1 MTQRRDPLGRQTC
14 TVRPHCR
21 QRARRPAPACSRA
34 PWGSLSPSHGE
45 GTELAEAGEHR
56 GSRRVARTVPS
67 GSRARGGGVWHR
79 DVVGC
84 EQSGVCSAA
93 ALGARLGE
101 RVPEASGVQVPMQ
114 FRAPERR
121 VPARLSASLPGRRH
135 QDRPRVRV
143 VTLAG
148 RRALRVLSPPSPPS
162 APPVPADC
170 APRARWRAHA
180 GTPHAAAPPAGPAAD
195 ALASFFPWG

>member
-1 MTQRRDPLGRQTC
+1 MHCQTALPAACAAPC
-14 TVRPHCR
+14 TCVRP
-21 QRARRPAPACSRA
+21 RP
-34 PWGSLSPSHGE
+34 L
-45 GTELAEAGEHR
+45 
-56 GSRRVARTVPS
+56 RVTIPLP
-67 GSRARGGGVWHR
+67 RGGDRTGRGQGTPRVTPRGEDSSVWLQSSRCRCLAPRRRGVR
-79 DVVGC
+79 AEC
-84 EQSGVCSAA
+84 GVCSAA
-93 ALGARLGE
+93 ALGARRGE
-101 RVPEASGVQVPMQ
+101 RVPEASGVQVPRQ

-121 VPARLSASLPGRRH
+121 VPARLSASLPGRHH

-180 GTPHAAAPPAGPAAD
+180 GTPHAAAPPAGPAAV

>member
-21 QRARRPAPACSRA
+21 RRARRPAPACSRA

-84 EQSGVCSAA
+84 EQSVVCVAPPPWAPVAVS
-93 ALGARLGE
+93 GFPRR
-101 RVPEASGVQVPMQ
+101 RVCR
-114 FRAPERR
+114 FRGSSERR

-180 GTPHAAAPPAGPAAD
+180 GTPHAAAPPAGPAAV